1 MSFFKDRMDRFQ
13 ESGAPYDPS
22 LGRPHGQEATTAV
35 TLNFPKMPENRQSV
49 RQIGSAPTTL
59 GDSERL
65 HRALSAA
72 RVGAWEW
79 HVPDDMIHVDANV
92 FGLFG
97 LAPQPGGFHASQLFN
112 LIHSEE
118 VGLLRIAL
126 AEALRSDDEFVR
138 DLRLYPGGRVEP
150 LWICSQARVVERD
163 ERGTACIM
171 AGVIF
176 DVTERR
182 RVQEQQELV
191 NRELS
196 HRMKNVLAVVNS
208 LVTMT
213 AEHRP
218 EAEAFVTS
226 FKSRL
231 TGLATAHELLL
242 RGDWDAVPLLSLIE
256 QSMVALGV
264 RGRMDIKASDVTLS
278 PRDTQTLVLVLHE
291 LATNAIKYGALSNA
305 AGRVKVDCELAEG
318 AQGDL
323 QVLRIA
329 WEETGGPEVNA
340 PRTKGFGVTL
350 LERLTR
356 RQFAP
361 EQLFEWRP
369 GGLLCRFELRIAA

>member
-35 TLNFPKMPENRQSV
+35 TLNFPKMPENRQSA
-49 RQIGSAPTTL
+49 RLIGSAPGSL
-59 GDSERL
+59 SDPERL
-65 HRALSAA
+65 RRALSAA

-79 HVPDDMIHVDANV
+79 HLPDDTIHVDASV
-92 FGLFG
+92 FSLLG
-97 LAPQPGGFHASQLFN
+97 LAPQLGSFHASQLFN
-112 LIHSEE
+112 LMDSEE
-118 VGLLRIAL
+118 VGLLRIAM

-138 DLRLYPGGRVEP
+138 DMRLYPGDRVEP
-150 LWICSQARVVERD
+150 IWLCSQARVVERD
-163 ERGTACIM
+163 ECGTARVM
-171 AGVIF
+171 AGIVF
-176 DVTERR
+176 NVTERR

-196 HRMKNVLAVVNS
+196 HRMKNVLSVVNS

-218 EAEAFVTS
+218 EAEEFMTS
-226 FKSRL
+226 FRSRL
-231 TGLATAHELLL
+231 AGLGTAHELLF

-256 QSMVALGV
+256 RSMVTLGV
-264 RGRMDIKASDVTLS
+264 SARVDVIASDVTLS

-291 LATNAIKYGALSNA
+291 LATNAIKYGSLSNA
-305 AGRVKVDCELAEG
+305 SGRVKVDCELAEG
-318 AQGDL
+318 AHVDM
-323 QVLRIA
+323 QVLRIV
-329 WEETGGPEVNA
+329 WKESGGPEVTA
-340 PRTKGFGVTL
+340 PLTKGFGVTL

-356 RQFAP
+356 RQSAP
-361 EQLFEWRP
+361 GQLFEWRP